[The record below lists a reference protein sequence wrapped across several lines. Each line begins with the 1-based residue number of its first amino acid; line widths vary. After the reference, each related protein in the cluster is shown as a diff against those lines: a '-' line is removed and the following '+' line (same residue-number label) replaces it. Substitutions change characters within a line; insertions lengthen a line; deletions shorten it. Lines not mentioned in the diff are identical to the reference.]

1 MNKPLLF
8 FLCLVCLL
16 TACQPFRDRNRTGI
30 VAEVEGQT
38 LTQDEIARLTAGM
51 TPGDSARVAE
61 QYIQDWAIGILQY
74 EKASAAGSE
83 RIEQLVADY
92 RRRLY
97 REAYEQMLVR
107 KYMPKQIDDSLV
119 ARFYNDHRQQFVLRE
134 SIVKGI
140 LIVLPQ
146 GAPGQD
152 KLKKWLADPQDELG
166 NIEKYAYRYATGYE
180 LFLDTWKTANQL
192 LLRLPA
198 DARTL
203 QNELHKNRLIELGD
217 STQTCLLLVTDKYFA
232 QDPMPL
238 DYADPDIRNILLKQ
252 REITFLQQQR
262 HELYEEAVRNKKI
275 LRTETK

>member
-1 MNKPLLF
+1 MNRHF
-8 FLCLVCLL
+8 VFILCLVAVL
-16 TACQPFRDRNRTGI
+16 TACQPFQKRNRSGI
-30 VAEVEGQT
+30 IAEVEGQT
-38 LTQDEIARLTAGM
+38 LTQEDIARLTAGM
-51 TPGDSARVAE
+51 APGDSARVAE
-61 QYIQDWAIGILQY
+61 QYIQDWAISILQY

-119 ARFYNDHRQQFVLRE
+119 ARFYAEHQQQFVLRE

-140 LIVLPQ
+140 LVVLPQ

-152 KLKKWLADPQDELG
+152 KLRKWLASPQDELE
-166 NIEKYAYRYATGYE
+166 NIEKYAYRYAAGYE

-192 LLRLPA
+192 LLRLPV

-203 QNELHKNRLIELGD
+203 QTELRKDRLIELGD
-217 STQTCLLLVTDKYFA
+217 SAQVCFLKVTDRHFA

-238 DYADPDIRNILLKQ
+238 DYADADIRNILLKQ
-252 REITFLQQQR
+252 REISFLQQQR
-262 HELYEEAVRNKKI
+262 HELYEEAVRSKKI
-275 LRTETK
+275 LRTESR